1 MSLLCSDFGVGFYF
15 KDTLIL
21 CVYSCAAE
29 FTISRK
35 QSSFLFKTFIKRI
48 LEKWN
53 IKDFR
58 NNTSWSI
65 LKTGLLTDGCSRQ
78 SSGEAGSVP

>member
-15 KDTLIL
+15 NDTLIL

-65 LKTGLLTDGCSRQ
+65 NIEDWSANRWLFK
-78 SSGEAGSVP
+78 AKFW